1 MVRDYATKSIVLVDF
16 KDIAIALPF
25 PRGIEVLINAKLFSN
40 LGDFHPVGKEDGV
53 NRIAVSWRNSAS
65 GRDFSGLKVVTR
77 LQRATLAGL
86 RCRAHPVAG
95 PV

>member
-25 PRGIEVLINAKLFSN
+25 PRGIEVPINAKLFSN

-53 NRIAVSWRNSAS
+53 
-65 GRDFSGLKVVTR
+65 
-77 LQRATLAGL
+77 
-86 RCRAHPVAG
+86 
-95 PV
+95 